1 MNKRGQA
8 WIIDLFAGILIFLI
22 GFVLLLKSTVN
33 VDETHEETVKNLKL
47 EGNLISDMLLSSGSP
62 TDWNASDVIQIGLA
76 DSGRINTTKL
86 GNYSLLDYNTTKT
99 MFRTQFEYVFFFE
112 NASQT
117 ISVNGQ
123 EHFGYDLDPEL
134 ITATL
139 EPTHMHRIV
148 RLTVVNSEIVR
159 MVVYLWR

>member
-99 MFRTQFEYVFFFE
+99 MFRTQFEYVFF
-112 NASQT
+112 SK
-117 ISVNGQ
+117 
-123 EHFGYDLDPEL
+123 
-134 ITATL
+134 TL
-139 EPTHMHRIV
+139 RRP
-148 RLTVVNSEIVR
+148 
-159 MVVYLWR
+159 